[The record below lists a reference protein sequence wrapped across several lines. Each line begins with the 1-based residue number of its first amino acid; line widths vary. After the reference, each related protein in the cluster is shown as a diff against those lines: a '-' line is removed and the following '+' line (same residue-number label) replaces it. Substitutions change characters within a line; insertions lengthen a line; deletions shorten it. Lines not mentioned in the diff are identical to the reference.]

1 MLDLKA
7 RIKPPLCAGE
17 MFVGSVRRNLRFCR
31 DGQQLPRH
39 RRFWEILLFV
49 LESSRTKLE
58 SLKACVIPP
67 AYVYSLVNIHMELV
81 ST

>member
-1 MLDLKA
+1 LL
-7 RIKPPLCAGE
+7 I
-17 MFVGSVRRNLRFCR
+17 RRNLLSCR

-58 SLKACVIPP
+58 TLKACVIPP
-67 AYVYSLVNIHMELV
+67 AYVYLLMNVHMELV